1 MPRTLT
7 GSELVYCDPPYVR
20 SVRRSRGRAYRYEM
34 AEHQHG
40 ELLEVLR
47 RLPCAVMLS
56 GYRSALYD
64 DLLGDWR
71 TIEYQA

>member
-1 MPRTLT
+1 M
-7 GSELVYCDPPYVR
+7 D
-20 SVRRSRGRAYRYEM
+20 
-34 AEHQHG
+34 EHQHG